1 MRESATD
8 RRLDRRLLR
17 GVRERLRERMRI
29 RGRQLVLLR
38 RALAV
43 VLLLTAGWYALPA
56 HSGSASRTK
65 TVLTASR
72 DLAPGTRL
80 GPQDVTGVRMPKR
93 LVPER
98 ALRRRERATGEIM
111 ARAARR
117 GEPLTDLSL
126 LDDPLTELTTG
137 DETEAA
143 VAIRAA
149 DEAVAEL
156 LHPGLHVDI
165 VGSRSGNTR
174 ILAERATVV
183 AVHPSGRNNEGETVV
198 VVGLEHRR
206 AADVAAAALHES
218 VTMTLR

>member
-1 MRESATD
+1 MRESTAD
-8 RRLDRRLLR
+8 RRLRR
-17 GVRERLRERMRI
+17 GVRERLRETMRL
-29 RGRQLVLLR
+29 RGRRIVLLR
-38 RALAV
+38 RALAA
-43 VLLLTAGWYALPA
+43 VLLLMAGWYALPA
-56 HSGSASRTK
+56 HSGTASRTK

-72 DLAPGTRL
+72 DLTPGSRV
-80 GPQDVTGVRMPKR
+80 GPQDVTTVRMPER
-93 LVPER
+93 LVPDR
-98 ALRRRERATGEIM
+98 ALRQRERVTGEVL

-137 DETEAA
+137 ETEAA
-143 VAIRAA
+143 VAIRPA

-174 ILAERATVV
+174 ILAERAAVV
-183 AVHPSGRNNEGETVV
+183 AVHPSQGDTEGDTLV
-198 VVGLEHRR
+198 VVGLERRR

>member
-1 MRESATD
+1 MRESVAD
-8 RRLDRRLLR
+8 RGPRR
-17 GVRERLRERMRI
+17 GVRERLRETMRTQ
-29 RGRQLVLLR
+29 GRRIVLLR
-38 RALAV
+38 RALAA
-43 VLLLTAGWYALPA
+43 VLLLLAGWYALPA
-56 HSGSASRTK
+56 HSGTASRTT

-72 DLAPGTRL
+72 DLAPGNRL
-80 GPQDVTGVRMPKR
+80 APRDVTVVRMPER
-93 LVPER
+93 LAPDR
-98 ALRRRERATGEIM
+98 ALRRQERATGEVL

-126 LDDPLTELTTG
+126 LDGPLTKLTTG

-149 DEAVAEL
+149 DEAMAEL
-156 LHPGLHVDI
+156 LRPGLHVDI

-183 AVHPSGRNNEGETVV
+183 AVRPSDRDAEGDTVV
-198 VVGLEHRR
+198 LVELGHRR
-206 AADVAAAALHES
+206 AADVAAAALRES